1 MAQERRL
8 KNPSLLIGKNYINAE
23 WVESVSG
30 KRFEV
35 HDPATGKLI
44 GTCPESNSQDAQR
57 AIDAAAAAFP
67 AWRSRSGRERARILR
82 RWNDLILENAQD
94 LATLIGWE
102 NGKASFDANGE
113 VQFAA
118 SFLEWFSEE
127 AAHIHGDVVPH
138 SSASFRVSVLK
149 EPVGVAGL
157 IVPWNFPAGMITRKL
172 GPALAAGCSVVI
184 KTAGET
190 PFTANALALLGEK
203 AGVPKGV
210 VNIVCALE
218 NTPEIGQVLCASPT
232 VRKISFTGS
241 TRVGRLLMKQSS
253 DTIKKLSL
261 ELGGNA
267 PVIVFNDADLDLAVK
282 GVVASKFK
290 GTGQTCV
297 CANRIFVQE
306 GIYDEFIR
314 RLVEIVRTF
323 KVGNGADPE
332 TTHGPLIHEAAA
344 SKVAELVE
352 DAVQK
357 GAKIA
362 VGGRRR
368 QDIGP
373 AFYQPTVLTDVSSN
387 MRLFQEETF
396 GPIAPILRFS
406 AEDEAV
412 DAANACDVGL
422 ASYVYTQDITRAHR
436 VTELL
441 HFGMVAINTGVMS
454 DAAAPFGGV
463 KQSGLGREGSK
474 YGIADYLQSKTVVT
488 GNINVTHRA
497 HI

>member
-1 MAQERRL
+1 MLQERRL

-23 WVESVSG
+23 WVESASG

-138 SSASFRVSVLK
+138 SSTSFRVSVLK

-203 AGVPKGV
+203 SGVPKGV

-218 NTPEIGQVLCASPT
+218 NTPEIGQVLCASPI

-267 PVIVFNDADLDLAVK
+267 PVMVFNDADLDLAVK

-297 CANRIFVQE
+297 CANRIFVQD
-306 GIYDEFIR
+306 GIYDEFIK
-314 RLVEIVRTF
+314 RLVEVVRTF

-344 SKVAELVE
+344 SKVAELVD
-352 DAVQK
+352 DAVKK

-387 MRLFQEETF
+387 MRLFQEEIF

>member
-1 MAQERRL
+1 MLQERRL

-30 KRFEV
+30 KRFEI
-35 HDPATGKLI
+35 HGTLQDPATGKLI
-44 GTCPESNSQDAQR
+44 GTCPESNSQDAQK
-57 AIDAAAAAFP
+57 AINAASAAFP

-138 SSASFRVSVLK
+138 SSTSFRVSVLK

-157 IVPWNFPAGMITRKL
+157 IVPWNFPAGMITRKF
-172 GPALAAGCSVVI
+172 GPALAAGCSVII

-190 PFTANALALLGEK
+190 PFTANALTLLGEK

-218 NTPEIGQVLCASPT
+218 NTPEIGQALCAS
-232 VRKISFTGS
+232 
-241 TRVGRLLMKQSS
+241 LS

-267 PVIVFNDADLDLAVK
+267 PVIVFSDADLDLAVK
-282 GVVASKFK
+282 GVIASKFK

-297 CANRIFVQE
+297 CANRIFVQD

-323 KVGNGADPE
+323 KVGNGADTE

-344 SKVAELVE
+344 SKVAELVD

-387 MRLFQEETF
+387 MRLFQDEIF

>member
-1 MAQERRL
+1 
-8 KNPSLLIGKNYINAE
+8 
-23 WVESVSG
+23 
-30 KRFEV
+30 
-35 HDPATGKLI
+35 
-44 GTCPESNSQDAQR
+44 
-57 AIDAAAAAFP
+57 
-67 AWRSRSGRERARILR
+67 
-82 RWNDLILENAQD
+82 
-94 LATLIGWE
+94 
-102 NGKASFDANGE
+102 
-113 VQFAA
+113 
-118 SFLEWFSEE
+118 
-127 AAHIHGDVVPH
+127 
-138 SSASFRVSVLK
+138 
-149 EPVGVAGL
+149 
-157 IVPWNFPAGMITRKL
+157 MITRKL

-218 NTPEIGQVLCASPT
+218 NTPEIGQVLCASPI

-297 CANRIFVQE
+297 CANRIFVQD
-306 GIYDEFIR
+306 GIYEEFIR

-344 SKVAELVE
+344 SKVAELVD

-368 QDIGP
+368 QDIGWSRLIVH
-373 AFYQPTVLTDVSSN
+373 VLRVHISTD
-387 MRLFQEETF
+387 R
-396 GPIAPILRFS
+396 ILQ
-406 AEDEAV
+406 A
-412 DAANACDVGL
+412 
-422 ASYVYTQDITRAHR
+422 
-436 VTELL
+436 LL
-441 HFGMVAINTGVMS
+441 STS
-454 DAAAPFGGV
+454 R
-463 KQSGLGREGSK
+463 Q
-474 YGIADYLQSKTVVT
+474 Y
-488 GNINVTHRA
+488 
-497 HI
+497 